1 MNKLDAWPPPAW
13 IEVVVSWKTMLNNA
27 DCSPNTITEWCNNYP
42 GHGCWHL
49 HGWRQTEG
57 FAFRFED
64 ARDATA
70 FKLTWDR

>member
-1 MNKLDAWPPPAW
+1 MNRLDTWPPPAW
-13 IEVVVSWKTMLNNA
+13 DEVVITWETMLNNA
-27 DCSPNTITEWCNNYP
+27 DRSPNSITEWCYRYP
-42 GHGCWHL
+42 GHGRWHL

-70 FKLTWDR
+70 FGLRWS